1 MAGALSINI
10 KGLNKTIAELKA
22 AGDKR
27 LEEVD
32 MEMQAGTEM
41 MATVA
46 KRIFSSDNNEI
57 RNSIRA
63 IKNRP
68 FVYEI
73 IAGYGNDPMAA
84 YIEFG
89 TGRYFPNYP
98 GKEAEWQALAREY
111 YVNGKGW
118 MRPAPYMYPSVMSG
132 LVSLQSNIKQVLNR
146 DERL

>member
-1 MAGALSINI
+1 MAAALSINI
-10 KGLNKTIAELKA
+10 KGLNKIISDLKSSS
-22 AGDKR
+22 DNR

-32 MEMQAGTEM
+32 NEMYASTEL

-46 KRIFSSDNNEI
+46 KKIFSSPNNQI

-68 FVYEI
+68 FVYEL
-73 IAGYGNDPMAA
+73 IAGYGDDPMAA

-98 GKEAEWQALAREY
+98 GKEAEWQALARQY

>member
-1 MAGALSINI
+1 MAGSLSINI

-22 AGDKR
+22 ASDKR
-27 LEEVD
+27 LDEID
-32 MEMQAGTEM
+32 FEMQAGTEL

-46 KRIFSSDNNEI
+46 KRIFSSNNSEI
-57 RNSIRA
+57 RNSIRS

-73 IAGYGNDPMAA
+73 VAGYGNDPMAA

-89 TGRYFPNYP
+89 TGKYFPNYP
-98 GKEAEWQALAREY
+98 GKEAEWQNLARQY
-111 YVNGKGW
+111 YINGEGW

-132 LVSLQSNIKQVLNR
+132 LVSLQSNIKQVLNKN
-146 DERL
+146 ERL

>member
-1 MAGALSINI
+1 MGKPLSIEI
-10 KGLNKTIAELKA
+10 KGLSQTISRLKA
-22 AGDKR
+22 TGDSR
-27 LEEVD
+27 VNEID
-32 MEMQAGTEM
+32 MEMQAATEM
-41 MATVA
+41 MASVA
-46 KRIFSSDNNEI
+46 KKIFSSDNTEI
-57 RNSIRA
+57 RNSIRSNK
-63 IKNRP
+63 IRP

-73 IAGYGNDPMAA
+73 AAGFGTDPMAA

-98 GKEAEWQALAREY
+98 GKEAEWQALAKQY